1 MHERASDAILN
12 RMNKIRDQAI
22 KQVSIA
28 PSLQTCTS
36 IYIDAKRKM
45 MEEISNARRSYRT
58 GVISY
63 DDYRIIIYHYYN
75 SLSDVLI
82 HIRDRMMSLLTEEVS
97 KLISA

>member
-1 MHERASDAILN
+1 MPERASDAILN

-22 KQVSIA
+22 KQVSTA
-28 PSLQTCTS
+28 QSLQTCTS

-58 GVISY
+58 GIISY

-75 SLSDVLI
+75 SLSDVLT
-82 HIRDRMMSLLTEEVS
+82 HIRDKMMSLLAEEVS
-97 KLISA
+97 SLISA